1 MAIESLEFLDIQ
13 HVFGAK
19 LRLAPDDAKPGG
31 HNGWNGGERV
41 AVFFVLLVSFA
52 NISNQSHHFCW
63 KYWDIGF
70 VVHVV
75 NASYAYRLMYTTWRN
90 HKLTSMIYCN
100 DDIWRLFLWLRVRAR
115 SSCTGSRVSSYFQDV
130 GKIRISQKNGCTLKN
145 TCREGFDF
153 NSKPRSQT
161 NLGLVRRLEPVKRVK
176 WISTL
181 DLPAHANDAQSP
193 DATGATFAE
202 GNCGWRQGWLL
213 PDVRY

>member
-1 MAIESLEFLDIQ
+1 MLHGNWKSWIPRHTTCFWCETASRARWCKTRRSQWLKWGREGSSF
-13 HVFGAK
+13 
-19 LRLAPDDAKPGG
+19 
-31 HNGWNGGERV
+31 
-41 AVFFVLLVSFA
+41 FFVLLVSFA

-130 GKIRISQKNGCTLKN
+130 GKIRISQKNGAP
-145 TCREGFDF
+145 
-153 NSKPRSQT
+153 SKTPVGK
-161 NLGLVRRLEPVKRVK
+161 GL
-176 WISTL
+176 ISIVNQEAK
-181 DLPAHANDAQSP
+181 PI
-193 DATGATFAE
+193 
-202 GNCGWRQGWLL
+202 
-213 PDVRY
+213 